1 MPFAI
6 WLDAIPGLTIPSTA
20 NSSVELMSQKVI
32 PELEVTWPLSPPVP
46 QLLEVGGND
55 TVNRK
60 NILLLDLTGFLLFP
74 LQDAFQAFHIN
85 PTLVQKFLKPLLIGE
100 LAPGEPSQDRD
111 KNVSIYSSAGVQAA
125 YSHHSFPLGML
136 SREGGEF
143 SVTEHLHV
151 EDFHPIMDSNMCGK
165 RVTLLGVQIFSSPQ
179 SHQQPISGTH
189 SRHSGWTEPILKGNG
204 N

>member
-1 MPFAI
+1 
-6 WLDAIPGLTIPSTA
+6 
-20 NSSVELMSQKVI
+20 MSQKVI
-32 PELEVTWPLSPPVP
+32 PELEVTWPPFPQVP

-60 NILLLDLTGFLLFP
+60 HILLLQDLTQFLLFP

-111 KNVSIYSSAGVQAA
+111 KNVSIYSSAGVQAG

-136 SREGGEF
+136 SREGEEF

-151 EDFHPIMDSNMCGK
+151 EYFHPIMDSKMCGK
-165 RVTLLGVQIFSSPQ
+165 GVTLFGCTNILFPIKSPTANFW
-179 SHQQPISGTH
+179 QPIPGTQAGL
-189 SRHSGWTEPILKGNG
+189 SPSQREMGTETCGMGNVHQPW
-204 N
+204 